1 MNEFATNLRRI
12 MFLTGI
18 RQVDLADRIGVNKG
32 NVSRWV
38 KGENIP
44 YGENLA
50 KLAAALGVS
59 VDVLLGEKELTY
71 ADFLPKPE
79 VVQED
84 FADYFG
90 DEKVL
95 IEAYRRSNEEQR
107 RLVRYVLGIKD
118 AQEGP

>member
-84 FADYFG
+84 FADYSG

>member
-32 NVSRWV
+32 NVIRWV

-79 VVQED
+79 VVRED